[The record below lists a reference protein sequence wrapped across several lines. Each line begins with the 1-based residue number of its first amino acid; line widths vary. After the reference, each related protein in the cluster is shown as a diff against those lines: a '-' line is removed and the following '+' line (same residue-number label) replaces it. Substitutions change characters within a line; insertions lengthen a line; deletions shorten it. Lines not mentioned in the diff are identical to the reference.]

1 MTKFALQLATF
12 APHGVVT
19 LEPVSLAIKDMISA
33 TESAPFPPV
42 TKGHLMLDVVSGT
55 GTNRSVLS
63 ALKNG
68 SSILRVSACPFLTN
82 VPLTTVLVTA
92 LAAMKAITLKMVAV
106 LQLQLRRF
114 LMKDALPGTGKTRCV
129 FSVLKNGPVDPMA
142 YACLFQTNVL
152 LMMNL
157 GLAPPAI
164 TATTSN

>member
-82 VPLTTVLVTA
+82 APLIMTLVIA
-92 LAAMKAITLKMVAV
+92 LAVTKVTIYKMAVA
-106 LQLQLRRF
+106 
-114 LMKDALPGTGKTRCV
+114 
-129 FSVLKNGPVDPMA
+129 
-142 YACLFQTNVL
+142 
-152 LMMNL
+152 
-157 GLAPPAI
+157 
-164 TATTSN
+164 